1 MTLDDQVDRPVE
13 QRMTWCHVLSQ
24 RSALGRD
31 EIFLERHTLVL
42 AQHGSTRAD
51 LTVTAAQFGRDLADL
66 EPAWLAFPD
75 DPSDVGEGLVWPMR
89 WQGGA
94 RIPRLRRGC
103 PPRPLEPLGAGPRC
117 RP

>member
-1 MTLDDQVDRPVE
+1 VTLDDQVDRPVE

-103 PPRPLEPLGAGPRC
+103 PPRPL
-117 RP
+117 